1 MELTKLQSPPPVN
14 DEQYR
19 SLVGQRALKV
29 GEMSAKKRRQPRL
42 LLFLL
47 LLLVDLDFVVDEHD
61 EDADVP
67 DTPRSM
73 VLVKKSPAKVG
84 ISPEFLELYDFAPK
98 SSNDYDYRL

>member
-42 LLFLL
+42 LL
-47 LLLVDLDFVVDEHD
+47 LLVDLDFVVDDHD
-61 EDADVP
+61 EDTDVP

-84 ISPEFLELYDFAPK
+84 ISPEFFELYDFAPK
-98 SSNDYDYRL
+98 SSNDYRL